1 MSRCALVVALAVVP
15 TLGAPSLSCRRQ
27 QDVASSSSSSPPLPS
42 PGEVFEPVPL
52 APGELR
58 PLVILLHGL
67 GGSGAELFKAGR
79 LGELARAHRLFVV
92 APDGTPDRA
101 RRLFWNAGDACCNFD
116 RLAIDDV
123 ARLRALIDEWR
134 ARPGVDPAR
143 VYVVGFSNGGFM
155 AHRLACDAADRIAA
169 VASIAGAAPDPDVRC
184 GGTAGG
190 ASAAGP
196 VAVLEVHGDADDIVR
211 YQGGRVFDAPEL
223 APFPS
228 APAGMR
234 AWADR
239 LGCRGPVVEETAASH
254 RVRRFTGCARGG
266 AELWTIP
273 GGDHHTPSPAL
284 LEEIWTFLER
294 WPR

>member
-1 MSRCALVVALAVVP
+1 M
-15 TLGAPSLSCRRQ
+15 
-27 QDVASSSSSSPPLPS
+27 
-42 PGEVFEPVPL
+42 FEPSPL
-52 APGELR
+52 APGERR

-67 GGSGAELFKAGR
+67 GGSGAHLFQAGR

-169 VASIAGAAPDPDVRC
+169 VASIAGAAPDPAFGAAAPPVAHRPWRRSACSRC
-184 GGTAGG
+184 TATPTTSFVTTADGSSTRPSWRRSRQRRPACAPG
-190 ASAAGP
+190 PIASAA
-196 VAVLEVHGDADDIVR
+196 AA
-211 YQGGRVFDAPEL
+211 
-223 APFPS
+223 
-228 APAGMR
+228 
-234 AWADR
+234 
-239 LGCRGPVVEETAASH
+239 PVVEEVAASH

-273 GGDHHTPSPAL
+273 GGGHHTPSPAL

>member
-1 MSRCALVVALAVVP
+1 MRRGALVVALVVALV
-15 TLGAPSLSCRRQ
+15 LGASPPGCRRPR
-27 QDVASSSSSSPPLPS
+27 QDVASSSSSPSPS
-42 PGEVFEPVPL
+42 PGEVFEPLPL

-67 GGSGAELFKAGR
+67 GGSGSELFHAGR

-101 RRLFWNAGDACCNFD
+101 GRLFWNAGDACCNFD

-169 VASIAGAAPDPDVRC
+169 VASIAGAAPDPGVRC
-184 GGTAGG
+184 GGGAGG
-190 ASAAGP
+190 AS
-196 VAVLEVHGDADDIVR
+196 VAVLEVHGDADHIVR
-211 YQGGRVFDAPEL
+211 YQGGRVFDEPALPR
-223 APFPS
+223 FPS
-228 APAGMR
+228 APDGMR
-234 AWADR
+234 VWADR
-239 LGCRGPVVEETAASH
+239 LGCRGPVVEEVAASH
-254 RVRRFTGCARGG
+254 RIHRFTGCARGG

-273 GGDHHTPSPAL
+273 GGEHDTPSPAL
-284 LEEIWTFLER
+284 FEEIWTFLER